1 MADLINDLRYAS
13 VKPSIFG
20 YSFSILA
27 ASLFS
32 SIIVLRFA
40 PGLFKWILILN
51 ALELVRAIAF
61 RKSWS
66 ELFGRLKNLVFRSSY
81 RAYPTDF
88 YASEGKYLP
97 VAALIFVIAST
108 GTDQA
113 AADYQLVDSLS
124 YDREIANNTIGTQP
138 SDTVNGFCDL
148 CPLELAIQQIV
159 PDSLVLLWSDN
170 LDRSIPVSW
179 NGPDVWGTLLQEL
192 AIDNDLYV
200 IVRPQDATG
209 RNSVEVS
216 QAPRGRGAFIAETS
230 RNASLYGE
238 SNSEY
243 VLRAGENLP
252 DNLNQ
257 WASRHGKRIAWEL
270 DRRPII
276 DFDARFN
283 GNLVDAIEQVMSA
296 YRARGQMTE
305 VRVVP
310 MANDVIVITNRGGSF

>member
-1 MADLINDLRYAS
+1 
-13 VKPSIFG
+13 
-20 YSFSILA
+20 LA

-66 ELFGRLKNLVFRSSY
+66 ELFGRMKNFIFKSSY

-97 VAALIFVIAST
+97 AVALVFVLAST
-108 GTDQA
+108 GTEQA

-124 YDREIANNTIGTQP
+124 YDREIAQNTIGTQP
-138 SDTVNGFCDL
+138 GDVVNGFCDQ

-159 PDSLVLLWSDN
+159 PDSLVLLWSDS
-170 LDRSIPVSW
+170 LDKSMRVTW
-179 NGPDVWGTLLQEL
+179 NGPDVWGTLLQQM
-192 AIDNDLYV
+192 AIENDLYV

-216 QAPRGRGAFIAETS
+216 EAPTGRGAFIAETS

-238 SNSEY
+238 ATSAY

-257 WASRHGKRIAWEL
+257 WAARQGKRIAWEL

-283 GNLVDAIEQVMSA
+283 GSLIDAIEQVMSA

-310 MANDVIVITNRGGSF
+310 MANNVIVITNRGGSFQ